1 MIDELKIEATDNTPE
16 ILFSPK
22 NNKFEIKG
30 TSYPE
35 NVLSFYQV
43 VLDWVSEYIKN
54 PNEITEFNFFID
66 YFNSSSA
73 RIIVEIIVQLEE
85 IIKTGKK
92 VYVKWHYNANDKLM
106 KERGEEIKSVV
117 YLPFELVENI

>member
-1 MIDELKIEATDNTPE
+1 MIDELKIDATDNTPE

-22 NNKFEIKG
+22 TNKFEIKG

-35 NVLSFYQV
+35 NVLSFYQA
-43 VLDWVSEYIKN
+43 VLDWLSEYVKN

-73 RIIVEIIVQLEE
+73 RIIVEIIIQLEE

-92 VYVKWHYNANDKLM
+92 VYVKWHYNVNDKLM

-117 YLPFELVENI
+117 YLPFEVIEKI